1 MATELAAPC
10 NPSLRAMREL
20 HELKE
25 YRNMQ
30 RDASS
35 QVHDDIPASSAET
48 SGLLAEMDALR
59 QRLAALEASLPPRT
73 RPGRRGWKPISR
85 NTAKMLG
92 LLTSGALLAAAS
104 MVYGQGVVNAL
115 FIDLEGNVG
124 IGSTSPT
131 QKLDVAGTIR
141 SSSGG
146 FQFPDGT
153 TQTTAAVPS
162 GAVMAFRLAA
172 CPAQWTEYA
181 AAYGRFI
188 RGIDKSGRQ
197 VDPDGQRPLE
207 SAQEDAIRN
216 ITGSIYGVSGA
227 SSRAWPWGFRPGTV
241 GAFTVPA
248 EFFTYNVYNGDYSPS
263 LGVGVSARFDASQVV
278 PTASDNRPKN
288 IALLYCQKN

>member
-1 MATELAAPC
+1 
-10 NPSLRAMREL
+10 
-20 HELKE
+20 
-25 YRNMQ
+25 MQ
-30 RDASS
+30 RDAADH
-35 QVHDDIPASSAET
+35 VHDDIPASSAET
-48 SGLLAEMDALR
+48 AGLLVEMDALR
-59 QRLAALEASLPPRT
+59 QRLAALEANLPSRT
-73 RPGRRGWKPISR
+73 PTERRGWKLISR
-85 NTAKMLG
+85 STAKMLG

-115 FIDLEGNVG
+115 FIDPEGNVG

-216 ITGSIYGVSGA
+216 ITGSISGVSGA
-227 SSRAWPWGFRPGTV
+227 GNRAWPWGFRPGTV
-241 GAFTVPA
+241 GAFSVPY
-248 EFFTYNVYNGDYSPS
+248 EFGTYNVYNGDYNPQG
-263 LGVGVSARFDASQVV
+263 GVGVSANFDASRVV
-278 PTASDNRPKN
+278 ATAADNRPKN